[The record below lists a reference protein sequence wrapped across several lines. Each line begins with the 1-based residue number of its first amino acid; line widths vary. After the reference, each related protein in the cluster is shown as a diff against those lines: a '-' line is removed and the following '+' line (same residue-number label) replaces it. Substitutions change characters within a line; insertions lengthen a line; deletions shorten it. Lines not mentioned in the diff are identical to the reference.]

1 MTYTV
6 YAPPHPRPRVAA
18 IRCRQLIAF
27 ILIANGLWDVAS
39 ATCICWGRCGWLSHI
54 HLDILSMGDDYI
66 EPLAVNAVGYWVLTN
81 GCIRLLAGF
90 REDTGTE
97 AGAFVT
103 YIVEGIAFAI
113 TVTGEDS
120 GRGKWVAI
128 VSFVCAVGVGL
139 RACARRNTRRVF
151 PAEPV

>member
-1 MTYTV
+1 
-6 YAPPHPRPRVAA
+6 
-18 IRCRQLIAF
+18 
-27 ILIANGLWDVAS
+27 
-39 ATCICWGRCGWLSHI
+39 
-54 HLDILSMGDDYI
+54 MGNDYI
-66 EPLAVNAVGYWVLTN
+66 GPLAVNVVGYWVLTN